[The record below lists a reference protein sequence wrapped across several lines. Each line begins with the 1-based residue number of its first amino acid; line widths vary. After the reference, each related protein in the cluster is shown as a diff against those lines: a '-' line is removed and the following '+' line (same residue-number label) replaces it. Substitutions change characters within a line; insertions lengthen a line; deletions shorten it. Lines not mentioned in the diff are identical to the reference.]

1 MSENEKIKG
10 IYSWPIII
18 IAFCFFW
25 PVGVALLIGRVSR
38 DKKAAMS
45 VGRIVNGI
53 AIASYVIAALGLAVC
68 LGEGF
73 AGEDIGMILFFGIA
87 GVVLQRVAK
96 KIKND
101 AENVKKYLSI
111 IVNGKETRIDN
122 IAAATGKSYTV
133 VKEDIEKM
141 INKGYLKGAYIN
153 ELTGEIVLPNR
164 EEASNVVNNSAKGK
178 TTIQTRVITCKCC
191 GAQNTISSAVGECEY
206 CGSPLS

>member
-1 MSENEKIKG
+1 MNQNGKIKG
-10 IYSWPIII
+10 VYSWLVII
-18 IAFCFFW
+18 IAFCIFW
-25 PVGVALLIGRVSR
+25 PVGVVLLVRRVSI
-38 DKKAAMS
+38 DKKTAMS

-73 AGEDIGMILFFGIA
+73 TGEDVGMILFFGIA

-96 KIKND
+96 RIKND

-111 IVNGKETRIDN
+111 IVNGKETRLDN
-122 IAAATGKSYTV
+122 IAAATGKSYAV

-141 INKGYLKGAYIN
+141 INKGYLKDAYIN
-153 ELTGEIVLPNR
+153 ESTGEVVLPNR
-164 EEASNVVNNSAKGK
+164 VAATVELNNDMKRQTAIQARVV
-178 TTIQTRVITCKCC
+178 TCKCC
-191 GAQNTISSAVGECEY
+191 GAQNTISSTVGECEY